1 MIKIGFFVV
10 CTMWFGLSQADDL
23 SPSPRFSPAE
33 VVEVVLG
40 AMADNDQPTA
50 DSGIAVA
57 YRFASPANKAS
68 LGPYWHFAAVV
79 KQPAY
84 APLINH
90 SNRELGTV
98 SIDANLASI
107 PVMVVGQSGEVAGY
121 IWSLSKQNEG
131 ELVGSWM
138 TDSVVRVPMGSDLKS
153 L

>member
-1 MIKIGFFVV
+1 MRYVILLLV
-10 CTMWFGLSQADDL
+10 GLVAPAYAYDKT
-23 SPSPRFSPAE
+23 PSPDLTPE
-33 VVEVVLG
+33 VVVEIVLD
-40 AMADNDQPTA
+40 AMAKNDSPKPDA
-50 DSGIAVA
+50 GIAQA
-57 YRFASPANKAS
+57 FQFASPKNRAT
-68 LGPYWHFAAVV
+68 LGPYWHFVAVV

-131 ELVGSWM
+131 EFSGSWM
-138 TDSVVRVPMGSDLKS
+138 TDSVIRVPLGSTIKS